1 MTLGH
6 VKSVGNRGIHV
17 AENAIIEPAGIN
29 YSTSNKKI
37 F

>member
-6 VKSVGNRGIHV
+6 IKAVGNKGIHV

-29 YSTSNKKI
+29 YST
-37 F
+37 